1 MGLYK
6 VLKIVALVLSLIGV
20 YFFFNLLFKGN
31 DTIVAT
37 GEGVDGFLYITYI
50 TLALIV
56 ALILIFVIKG
66 ILGGNV
72 KKTLLVLA
80 IFVAIIVISYAFA
93 SGVET
98 PLKDG
103 GTLSASGSRW
113 VGAGLNMFYILAVL
127 AVGAMIFSG
136 IKKVSN

>member
-66 ILGGNV
+66 ILSGNV

-80 IFVAIIVISYAFA
+80 VFVAIIVISYAFA